1 MTKMDSVP
9 TPMVSRESTRG
20 WYFFFF
26 HREKKK
32 QKKERKQ
39 SIPITDPTKARP
51 AREGVFILWFW
62 CRSPTPARKKQGH
75 CPCHP
80 LIGHLPDTCARLR
93 PISASGLLTTVY
105 LCLSVSALYT
115 PQFGNYRVPSYSR
128 RVLFSDSSRWTFNEA
143 IRGNKMIEYIFMFA
157 DS

>member
-20 WYFFFF
+20 WYFFSFIA
-26 HREKKK
+26 KNK

-51 AREGVFILWFW
+51 ARGVFILWFW

-157 DS
+157 DT